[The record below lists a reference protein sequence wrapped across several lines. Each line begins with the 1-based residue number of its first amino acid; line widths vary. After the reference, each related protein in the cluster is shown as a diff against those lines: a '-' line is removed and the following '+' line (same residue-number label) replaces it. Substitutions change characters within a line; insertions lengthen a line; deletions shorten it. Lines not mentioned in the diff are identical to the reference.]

1 MSGSFLI
8 GAMTSVL
15 LMSSCTAGPDQES
28 AESTSQAPRP
38 GTATIAVTGVSPI
51 PTTGATESVS
61 GPSSTPTTQPGVLT
75 GPGIDDTTITLGS
88 LVDPEADR
96 GFQQGLALWAG
107 SINNSG
113 GICGRGIQISTGTSA
128 DLAQSYR
135 DLGAS
140 VLGFATSAATQAQA
154 DTLSELMTADQM
166 PALTFG
172 GASTDLRQVSPVI
185 IGPTDDILAI
195 DSLDYLITT
204 GTVATGDSIGV
215 LLDTS
220 RVAQDALKG
229 LRWRADLEGIELQ
242 TTTDPLT
249 AAADFAVLPAAFA
262 LVEPSVA
269 AGLAHELPLTTV
281 VLTTESG
288 YRADLVSPADAR
300 HLRVVLATPAY
311 GSDHPGAVAVAA
323 AFSAAGMIDPGPLLF
338 AGYAVGATWQR
349 LLAQACDQGNLT
361 REAMIAG
368 LSTIG
373 PASVD
378 GMFGGSDPGQVVGSY
393 LPASRS
399 ASIAQADPAAPTG
412 LTPLTGLFT
421 AEGINDY
428 VP

>member
-1 MSGSFLI
+1 MPRSFLI
-8 GAMTSVL
+8 GAVTSVL
-15 LMSSCTAGPDQES
+15 LVTSCTAGPDQQS
-28 AESTSQAPRP
+28 ADSTSEGAP
-38 GTATIAVTGVSPI
+38 GTTTIPVTGISLL
-51 PTTGATESVS
+51 PTAGAPES
-61 GPSSTPTTQPGVLT
+61 PSSSSPTPTTQPGVLT

-107 SINNSG
+107 SINNTG
-113 GICGRGIQISTGTSA
+113 GVCGRGIQISTGTSA
-128 DLAQSYR
+128 DLARSYR

-140 VLGFATSAATQAQA
+140 VLGFATSAATEAQA
-154 DTLSELMTADQM
+154 DSLAGLMTADQM

-172 GASTDLRQVSPVI
+172 GTSTDLRQVSPVI

-195 DSLDYLITT
+195 DALNYLITS
-204 GTVATGDSIGV
+204 GTVTTGDSVGV
-215 LLDTS
+215 LLNTS
-220 RVAQDALKG
+220 RAAQDALKG
-229 LRWRADLEGIELQ
+229 LRWRADLEGIALE
-242 TTTDPLT
+242 TTTDPDI
-249 AAADFAVLPAAFA
+249 AAADFAVLPAALA
-262 LVEPSVA
+262 LVDPAVA

-288 YRADLVSPADAR
+288 YRADLVNPADAR

-323 AFSAAGMIDPGPLLF
+323 AFSAAGMVDPGPLLF

-349 LLAQACDQGNLT
+349 LLAKACDEGNLT
-361 REAMIAG
+361 RDAVIAA

-378 GMFGGSDPGQVVGSY
+378 GMFGGSDPGQVVGSN

-399 ASIAQADPAAPTG
+399 ASIAQADPDAPTG
-412 LTPLTGLFT
+412 LTPITGLFT
-421 AEGINDY
+421 APGINDY